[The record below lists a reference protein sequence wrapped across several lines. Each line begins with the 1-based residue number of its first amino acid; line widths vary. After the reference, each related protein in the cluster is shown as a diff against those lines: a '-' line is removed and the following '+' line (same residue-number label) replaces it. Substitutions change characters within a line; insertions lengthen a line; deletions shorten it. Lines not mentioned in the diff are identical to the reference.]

1 MKVHFIGPLE
11 GDQQYYKSI
20 IKTIKDLGYKVIT
33 NHSATRD
40 LNYVHQ
46 EPKTETELYVQKMQN
61 WIRKSDIV
69 VVDVTYPGFGAGFE
83 IAIALQYGKP
93 VVVIYQPNPKSGAHT
108 VLKGINFDRLQ
119 VLAYAKNTLKQTLN
133 IALKYASEQVDTRFT
148 MVLPADINSYLN
160 QLGQKGIN
168 RSEYIR
174 SLIREKMEEK

>member
-40 LNYVHQ
+40 LNYVHH
-46 EPKTETELYVQKMQN
+46 EPAEETELYVQKMHN
-61 WIRKSDIV
+61 WIRQSDIV
-69 VVDVTYPGFGAGFE
+69 VVEATVLGFGTGFE
-83 IAIALQYGKP
+83 AAVAMLGGKP
-93 VVVIYQPNPKSGAHT
+93 VIMLHKPNSDNKPFVIMGQQN
-108 VLKGINFDRLQ
+108 IDRLQ
-119 VLAYAKNTLKQTLN
+119 FLSYTDKTLKQTLK
-133 IALKYASEQVDTRFT
+133 IALDYASEQVDTRFT

-174 SLIREKMEEK
+174 SLIREKMKK